1 MSKAEQSNSKY
12 KFVKYL
18 WNEKEVEGMDGV
30 DRLVYRSNRL
40 GDDLTLTN
48 TGGGNTSS
56 KLMMADP
63 LTKENVEVL
72 WLKGSGGDLRTA
84 KRDGFASLYLDKV
97 RDMRGIYES
106 NPNNG
111 AKSPIEDL
119 MYPMYSHCVY
129 NCNPRACSIDTPL
142 HTLVPF
148 KHVDHLHPNA
158 VIAIAASVNQEVLT
172 KEIYGEDVIYIPW
185 QRPGFD
191 IGLKI
196 EQLIKENPNAKGIL
210 LGHHGMSSWDNDD
223 KTCYET
229 ALEIIDRAAQYI
241 ESKDKGENTF
251 GGQKYKA
258 LDDATRQKLQAEI
271 IPFIRGQ
278 VSIYKRFVGT
288 VQDDFNMLRFVNSND
303 APRLAELGTSCPD
316 HFLRTKIKPLFVNW
330 NPETGDL
337 ESLKLAISEGLVQ
350 YRKDYEDYYNRCKH
364 ADSPSMRDPNPTV
377 VLIPGLGMIAWGKN
391 KSESRVTGEFYN
403 CAIEVMRGAEA
414 MDEYEAMDQQEA
426 FDIEYWL
433 LEEAKLKRMPPE
445 NELDRQIHVIIGAGA
460 GIGRET
466 AHRLV
471 REGAHI
477 VCVDLNEAAAKETA
491 DEIIAKYGTGIGVSG
506 TGISN
511 CGVAIGLGCDMTNRE
526 SVAELFNKVM
536 LAYGGI
542 DSVIVTAGV
551 FVAPDKTGRVED
563 SKWDFTFGIN
573 VKGAYIVADEA
584 YKVFKKQGL
593 TGNVVLTTSANAVVA
608 KKGSLA
614 YDTSKAAANHLTR
627 ELAIEYSP
635 LVRVNAVAPAT
646 VVKGSTM
653 FPRDRVIA
661 SLTKYDIPFDESEE
675 SEALTEKL
683 SNFYAKR
690 SLTQTPIEPSDQ
702 AEAIFLLVSK
712 RLGKTTGHIIP
723 VDGGLADGFMR

>member
-1 MSKAEQSNSKY
+1 MSNQTAKESKY

-18 WNEKEVEGMDGV
+18 WNDQEVEKMDGV

-63 LTKENVEVL
+63 LTNEEVEVL

-106 NPNNG
+106 DPNNG
-111 AKSPIEDL
+111 AKSPIEDT

-158 VIAIAASVNQEVLT
+158 VIAIAASVNQEALT

-196 EQLIKENPNAKGIL
+196 EQLIKENPKAKGIL

-251 GGQKYKA
+251 GGQKYAA
-258 LDDATRQKLQAEI
+258 LTDEKRQKLQAEI

-337 ESLKLAISEGLVQ
+337 DSLKLAISEGLVQ
-350 YRKDYEDYYNRCKH
+350 YRKDYESYYNRCKH
-364 ADSPSMRDPNPTV
+364 ADSPEMRDPNPTV
-377 VLIPGLGMIAWGKN
+377 VLIPGLGMVAWGKN

-445 NELDRQIHVIIGAGA
+445 NELDRQIHVIVGAGA

-526 SVAELFNKVM
+526 SVAEMFNKVM

-573 VKGAYIVADEA
+573 VKGAYIIADEA

-593 TGNVVLTTSANAVVA
+593 TGNIVLTTSANAVVA

-627 ELAIEYSP
+627 ELAIEFSP

-661 SLTKYDIPFDESEE
+661 SLAKYDIPFEESED

>member
-1 MSKAEQSNSKY
+1 MSEQQQSKSKY
-12 KFVKYL
+12 KHVKYL
-18 WNEKEVEGMDGV
+18 WRDDEVENLDGV

-56 KLMMADP
+56 KLTENDP
-63 LTKENVEVL
+63 LTGEEVEVL

-97 RDMRGIYES
+97 RDMRAIYE
-106 NPNNG
+106 NAPVNG
-111 AKSPIEDL
+111 AKTEIEDQ
-119 MYPMYSHCVY
+119 MYPMYSHCVF
-129 NCNPRACSIDTPL
+129 NLNPRACSIDTPL
-142 HTLVPF
+142 HTLVPHR
-148 KHVDHLHPNA
+148 HVDHLHPNA
-158 VIAIAASVNQEVLT
+158 VIAIAASVNQEKLT
-172 KEIYGEDVIYIPW
+172 KEIYGDDVIYIPW

-196 EQLIKENPNAKGIL
+196 EQLIKENPAAKGIL
-210 LGHHGMSSWDNDD
+210 LGHHGMSSWNNDD

-229 ALEIIDRAAQYI
+229 ALEIIDRAADYI
-241 ESKDKGENTF
+241 EAHDKGDETF
-251 GGQKYKA
+251 GGQKYQA
-258 LDDATRQKLQAEI
+258 LDDRTRRKLQTEI

-278 VSIYKRFVGT
+278 VSVYRRFVGT
-288 VQDDFNMLRFVNSND
+288 VQDDWKMLRFVNSHD

-316 HFLRTKIKPLFVNW
+316 HFLRTKIKPLFVEW

-337 ESLKLAISEGLVQ
+337 ASLQTAIADGLVQ
-350 YRKDYEDYYNRCKH
+350 YRQDYEDYYNRCKH
-364 ADSPSMRDPNPTV
+364 PDSPAMRDPNPTV

-414 MDEYEAMDQQEA
+414 IDEYEAMDQQEA

-445 NELDRQIHVIIGAGA
+445 KELDRQIHVIIGAGA

-471 REGAHI
+471 REGAHV
-477 VCVDLNEAAAKETA
+477 VCVDLDENSARETA
-491 DEIIAKYGTGIGVSG
+491 EEIIAKYGPGIGVSG

-511 CGVAIGLGCDMTNRE
+511 CGVAIGLGCDMTDRR
-526 SVAELFNKVM
+526 SVAEMFENVM

-563 SKWDFTFGIN
+563 EKWDFTFGIN

-584 YKVFKKQGL
+584 YKIFKKQNL
-593 TGNVVLTTSANAVVA
+593 TGNVILTTSANAVVA

-614 YDTSKAAANHLTR
+614 YDTSKAAANHLVR
-627 ELAIEYSP
+627 ELAIEFSP

-661 SLTKYDIPFDESEE
+661 SLTKYEIPFDETEE
-675 SEALTEKL
+675 TESLREKL
-683 SNFYAKR
+683 SVFYAQR
-690 SLTQTPIEPSDQ
+690 SLTRTPIEPSDQ
-702 AEAIFLLVSK
+702 AEAIFLLVSR

-723 VDGGLADGFMR
+723 VDGGLQDGFMR

>member
-18 WNEKEVEGMDGV
+18 WNDSEVEGMDGV

-56 KLMMADP
+56 KLMMEDP
-63 LTKENVEVL
+63 LSKEEVEVL

-97 RDMRGIYES
+97 RAMKPIYQNHPE
-106 NPNNG
+106 NG
-111 AKSPIEDL
+111 AKTQIEDA
-119 MYPMYSHCVY
+119 MYPMYSHCVFDL
-129 NCNPRACSIDTPL
+129 NPRACSIDTPL

-158 VIAIAASVNQEVLT
+158 VIAVAASVNQEKLT
-172 KEIYGEDVIYIPW
+172 KEIYGEEVIYIPW

-191 IGLKI
+191 IGLRI

-210 LGHHGMSSWDNDD
+210 LGHHGMSSWDNND

-229 ALEIIDRAAQYI
+229 ALEIIDRAAQFI
-241 ESKDKGENTF
+241 EERDKGEMTF

-258 LDDATRQKLQAEI
+258 LDDATRQHLQTEI

-288 VQDDFNMLRFVNSND
+288 VQDDWKMLRFVNSHD
-303 APRLAELGTSCPD
+303 GPRLAELGTSCPD
-316 HFLRTKIKPLFVNW
+316 HFLRTKIKPLFVDW

-337 ESLKLAISEGLVQ
+337 EGLKAAIADGLVE
-350 YRKDYEDYYNRCKH
+350 YRKDYAAYYDRCKH
-364 ADSPSMRDPNPTV
+364 PDSPAMRDPNPTV

-391 KSESRVTGEFYN
+391 KSESRVTAEFYN

-414 MDEYEAMDQQEA
+414 IDEYEAMDQQEA

-445 NELDRQIHVIIGAGA
+445 KELDRQIHVIIGAGA

-471 REGAHI
+471 KEGAHV
-477 VCVDLNEAAAKETA
+477 VCVDLNESAAKETA
-491 DEIIAKYGTGIGVSG
+491 DEIIAKYGPGIGVAG
-506 TGISN
+506 TGVSN
-511 CGVAIGLGCDMTNRE
+511 CGVAIGFGCDMTDRE
-526 SVAELFNKVM
+526 SVANMFEKVM

-551 FVAPDKTGRVED
+551 FVPPDKSGRVD
-563 SKWDFTFGIN
+563 DDKWDFTFGIN
-573 VKGAYIVADEA
+573 VKGAFIVADEA
-584 YKVFKKQGL
+584 NKIFNQQGL
-593 TGNVVLTTSANAVVA
+593 TGNIVLTTSANAVVA

-627 ELAIEYSP
+627 ELAIEFAP

-661 SLTKYDIPFDESEE
+661 SLTKYAIPFDESEE
-675 SEALTEKL
+675 TEALTEKL
-683 SNFYAKR
+683 SQFYAKR

-712 RLGKTTGHIIP
+712 RLGKTTGHVIP